1 MGDTSRWGKNCG
13 GDVGRAEYPVGAKGR
28 FGGGGDIL
36 AADIAGEGW
45 AEDVSGADST
55 YDWWSGPFMRW
66 TSRSLGSRAEGEA
79 AGGSCTGLERL
90 GSSPALMAF
99 AMRRAWYFA
108 NFDFAVT
115 SCSRAPQILSMSRK
129 VAAARNVSAV

>member
-1 MGDTSRWGKNCG
+1 MGRP
-13 GDVGRAEYPVGAKGR
+13 EYPVGAEGR

-55 YDWWSGPFMRW
+55 YDWWGGPFMRW

-79 AGGSCTGLERL
+79 AGGASCIGLEKL
-90 GSSPALMAF
+90 GSSPALRAF

-108 NFDFAVT
+108 NFDFAVI